1 MPETFVHSQPVRE
14 ARRRRRRHLSAPT
27 AGSCRQTCYCKTLKR
42 CAASWARG
50 GGRGG
55 GLKAPQHHPPAGEG
69 PGAPAEHPQGGGGLS
84 WYQGK
89 GCWTALATWF
99 PLVGSGLELL
109 SISLQ
114 IPALPLPGMVELGFW
129 GLGVFFGPACPKKL
143 VVGSGYWCR
152 VRVHRPWG
160 CRHPVPRCQP

>member
-14 ARRRRRRHLSAPT
+14 ARRRRRHLSAPT

-42 CAASWARG
+42 CTGSWARA

-55 GLKAPQHHPPAGEG
+55 GLKAPRHHPPAGEG
-69 PGAPAEHPQGGGGLS
+69 PGPQLSILRVGGLS

-89 GCWTALATWF
+89 GCWMALATWF
-99 PLVGSGLELL
+99 PLVGSGLEPL

-114 IPALPLPGMVELGFW
+114 IPALTLPGMVEPGFW
-129 GLGVFFGPACPKKL
+129 GLGVFFGPACPKRL
-143 VVGSGYWCR
+143 LFGSGYWCR

-160 CRHPVPRCQP
+160 CCHPVPRCQP